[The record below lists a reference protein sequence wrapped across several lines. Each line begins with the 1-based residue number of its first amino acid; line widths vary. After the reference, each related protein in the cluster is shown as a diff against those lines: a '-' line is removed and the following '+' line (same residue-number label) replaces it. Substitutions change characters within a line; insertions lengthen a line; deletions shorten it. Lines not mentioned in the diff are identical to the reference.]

1 MSANASNHP
10 LQARQSIMDKGH
22 GKNCSQEHGSLK
34 CSNFDWWELLIHF
47 LSYVHVYVQSRV
59 KQLVLSIGLATILSL
74 SPVKS
79 GHLWPAQ
86 FSPINAF
93 FSVRSTIKLIT
104 ASTTYWNLYGIILY
118 NDQTSPGTVRGHG
131 SSRKGELTM
140 ASSNNKLL
148 LSRDTNGFTI
158 QDSTL
163 VHY

>member
-1 MSANASNHP
+1 MLSISQAFINGLCKNTGTLIYCTTMCISACTVNDLWLS
-10 LQARQSIMDKGH
+10 
-22 GKNCSQEHGSLK
+22 SLY
-34 CSNFDWWELLIHF
+34 LHL
-47 LSYVHVYVQSRV
+47 YVYVQSRV

-131 SSRKGELTM
+131 SSGKGELTM
-140 ASSNNKLL
+140 ACNNNKLL